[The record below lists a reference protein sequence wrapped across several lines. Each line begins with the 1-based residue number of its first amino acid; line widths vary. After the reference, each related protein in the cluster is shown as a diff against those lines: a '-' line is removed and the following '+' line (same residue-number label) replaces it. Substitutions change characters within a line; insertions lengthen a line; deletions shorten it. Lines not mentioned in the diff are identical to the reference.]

1 MLQDSRN
8 SRSNSSRCWSRTK
21 PFPDGSTIG
30 NLGHYQQR
38 HVSRQYPHPLM
49 QRPPAES
56 DDVLKLLE
64 MEFFSDR
71 RNRDLMFNVSLK
83 LTDRL
88 NIRVTWNF
96 NIDDEIQN
104 SKFREVTCLIYQITE
119 K

>member
-30 NLGHYQQR
+30 NWGHYQQR
-38 HVSRQYPHPLM
+38 PVSRQYPHPLM

-71 RNRDLMFNVSLK
+71 RNRDLMFNVSYNLQID
-83 LTDRL
+83 LII
-88 NIRVTWNF
+88 NIT
-96 NIDDEIQN
+96 
-104 SKFREVTCLIYQITE
+104 
-119 K
+119 